1 MAGMFDTGANALLG
15 IGQNTVQPQTNLL
28 QNIAAAQGIKNQALD
43 YTHNALALG
52 AKKAEGAAYAHN
64 YNALTGEYNMPGVQA
79 EMAKSSAG
87 QYGLP
92 EAVTTIRSQ
101 QGKQTSNDAAQ
112 LGLATASRNA
122 IGSVLSFVGSN
133 PDPAHLEAGSR
144 MAKAVLPKGQWGQ
157 VDAIVQQISQ
167 NPDGI
172 QGGVKQLVNS
182 MQSAPDQQGNTYG
195 TAGAT
200 LDNGQQVIV
209 GNQGSAINGGH
220 FQPTTTVQK
229 QVSPD
234 SNATLTPVTMKDP
247 ETGQMITV
255 YRPAGE
261 LRQPSG
267 GGNFTGRRI
276 DTSGGGNS
284 EPMYGA
290 PTGYNE
296 QYKTGQDV
304 QNSLANQQSDVTQNI
319 ATLRNLDS
327 LLSSI
332 PQNARSRTLKDITN
346 NLSKFGIGG
355 KDAESYATLAQEID
369 KAGTTLRKQM
379 MDSGGGPHT
388 NAGLSDLEHI
398 TPGMEMTPTA
408 ARALT
413 NEMLTAALY
422 QQGRQKIAAGEKDP
436 TKVLST
442 LADYGRNFDP
452 RFATIQRLG
461 PEEGREYAKSHI
473 SDQRE
478 YADAVRRMARA
489 QREKGYDYGLTPQQV
504 DRILG
509 LQNGR

>member
-1 MAGMFDTGANALLG
+1 MPFSGFDANALAPAPIQTANPLEMAAQAASLKNALLG
-15 IGQNTVQPQTNLL
+15 NQIEQTKFNSRK
-28 QNIAAAQGIKNQALD
+28 AA
-43 YTHNALALG
+43 
-52 AKKAEGAAYAHN
+52 GAAYAHN
-64 YNALTGEYNMPGVQA
+64 YNALTGQYNMPGVQA
-79 EMAKSSAG
+79 EMGSTAAG

-101 QGKQTSNDAAQ
+101 QRQQTSNDAAQ

-133 PDPAHLEAGSR
+133 HDSAHLDAGSR
-144 MAKAVLPKGQWGQ
+144 MAKAVLPKSQWGQ

-167 NPDGI
+167 HPDGI

-182 MQSAPDQQGNTYG
+182 MQGAEGQQSNVYG

-200 LDNGQQVIV
+200 LDNGQQIIV
-209 GNQGSAINGGH
+209 GNQGSALNGGQ
-220 FQPTTTVQK
+220 FRPSTTVQK
-229 QVSPD
+229 QVGPD
-234 SNATLTPVTMKDP
+234 SNAIMVPVTMKDP
-247 ETGQMITV
+247 DTGQMITV

-261 LRQPSG
+261 LRKSTG
-267 GGNFTGRRI
+267 DGNFTGRRI
-276 DTSGGGNS
+276 NTAGGAS
-284 EPMYGA
+284 EPMAGA
-290 PTGYNE
+290 PAGYNE
-296 QYKTGQDV
+296 QYKTGQDM
-304 QNSLANQQSDVTQNI
+304 QNALAAQQNDVTQNI

-346 NLSKFGIGG
+346 NLNKFGIGG
-355 KDAESYATLAQEID
+355 EDAERYATLAQEID
-369 KAGTTLRKQM
+369 KAGATLRKQM
-379 MDSGGGPHT
+379 MDGGGGPHT
-388 NAGLSDLEHI
+388 NAGLADLEHI
-398 TPGMEMTPTA
+398 TPGMEMTPAA

-413 NEMLTAALY
+413 NEMLTAATY
-422 QQGRQKIAAGEKDP
+422 QQGRQKLAASIKDP
-436 TKVLST
+436 TKVLSA
-442 LADYGRNFDP
+442 LADYDQNFDP

-504 DRILG
+504 DRILR

>member
-28 QNIAAAQGIKNQALD
+28 QNIAAAQNIKNQALD
-43 YTHNALALG
+43 YTQNALALG

-133 PDPAHLEAGSR
+133 PDSAHLDAGSR
-144 MAKAVLPKGQWGQ
+144 MAKAVLPKSQWGQ

-200 LDNGQQVIV
+200 LDNGKQVII
-209 GNQGSAINGGH
+209 GNQGSALNGGYFH
-220 FQPTTTVQK
+220 PTTTVQK
-229 QVSPD
+229 QVSPESD
-234 SNATLTPVTMKDP
+234 AMLIDATIKDP
-247 ETGQMITV
+247 KTGQMITV
-255 YRPAGE
+255 KLPASM
-261 LRQPSG
+261 LRSDD
-267 GGNFTGRRI
+267 GNGKFTGRRI
-276 DTSGGGNS
+276 DTAGGP
-284 EPMYGA
+284 ELPMSGA
-290 PTGYNE
+290 PAGYNE

-413 NEMLTAALY
+413 NEMLTAVLY

-442 LADYGRNFDP
+442 LADYDQNFDP